1 MKYLKLFEELERE
14 PKYKIGDYV
23 SLKIT
28 DDAWNVYTIVKI
40 VNINSNENEEDR
52 EEREIDYHVETFYT
66 NRVMKGQIT
75 QFWVDESEIE
85 RKATPEEIEKYEL
98 YIDTKKYN
106 L

>member
-1 MKYLKLFEELERE
+1 MKHLKIYEKYKLKA
-14 PKYKIGDYV
+14 KYKIGDYV

-40 VNINSNENEEDR
+40 VNIQSNENEEDR
-52 EEREIDYHVETFYT
+52 DYREMDYYVETFYT
-66 NRVMKGQIT
+66 NHVMKGQIT
-75 QFWVDESEIE
+75 QFWIDESDID

-98 YIDTKKYN
+98 YFFVSIYN